1 MHLKHGIAKEG
12 SLRSSQTEEVYE
24 DYFLAQEGELF
35 VLEGSWLESAA
46 GLDESPVSSWRYR
59 YLKRAFDFSL
69 ALLIMIA
76 IAIPCLL
83 IACAIALTSE
93 GPVFYH
99 EERIGRSGSPFRIW
113 KFRSMRTSRVLPPGV
128 AEVRPRGKV
137 LEWRMHKKDSDPRI
151 TAVGGFLRRWSLDE
165 LPQIYNILRGDMS
178 LIGPRPIVQS
188 ETVLYDKWLPYYL
201 EVVPGL
207 SGLWQ
212 VSGRS
217 LIGYEERAR
226 LDATYVQSWS
236 LISDVKILCLTIP
249 AVLRR
254 VGAY

>member
-1 MHLKHGIAKEG
+1 
-12 SLRSSQTEEVYE
+12 
-24 DYFLAQEGELF
+24 
-35 VLEGSWLESAA
+35 
-46 GLDESPVSSWRYR
+46 
-59 YLKRAFDFSL
+59 
-69 ALLIMIA
+69 
-76 IAIPCLL
+76 
-83 IACAIALTSE
+83 
-93 GPVFYH
+93 
-99 EERIGRSGSPFRIW
+99 
-113 KFRSMRTSRVLPPGV
+113 
-128 AEVRPRGKV
+128 
-137 LEWRMHKKDSDPRI
+137 
-151 TAVGGFLRRWSLDE
+151 VGGFLRRWSLDE